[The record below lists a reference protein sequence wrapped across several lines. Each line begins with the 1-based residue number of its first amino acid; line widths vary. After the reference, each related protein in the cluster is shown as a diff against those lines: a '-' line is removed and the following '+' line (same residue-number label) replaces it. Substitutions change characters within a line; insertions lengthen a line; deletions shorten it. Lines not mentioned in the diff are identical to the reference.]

1 MFKRKKEETTRIGI
15 IDPET
20 FRPIKTD
27 PIRCATAQIGSLAS
41 FLTDEVENMEHNV
54 FIETDSKIIEINVS
68 VRSLVRNPDERESH
82 DRTPAG

>member
-1 MFKRKKEETTRIGI
+1 MFKRKKEKAPRIGI

-27 PIRCATAQIGSLAS
+27 PIRCATAQIGNLTS

-68 VRSLVRNPDERESH
+68 VRSVVGNPDERASH
-82 DRTPAG
+82 NRTPAG